1 MREDG
6 IYREALSPPVIERPV
21 RAEVPRLVDGR
32 VFEHGKEGEP
42 VIEVRHDVA
51 RDARRVDVVGV
62 ELLLNQDG
70 IRLLPQV
77 PVRLE
82 VGNQFPKNVRP
93 P

>member
-1 MREDG
+1 VRKDRV
-6 IYREALSPPVIERPV
+6 YREALAPPVVERPV
-21 RAEVPRLVDGR
+21 RPEIPRLVDGR
-32 VFEHGKEGEP
+32 VLEHGEEGIP

-62 ELLLNQDG
+62 ELLLDQDG
-70 IRLLPQV
+70 VCLFPQA

-82 VGNQFPKNVRP
+82 VVDEFSKDVCP